1 MKNLSE
7 LINRLPRV
15 RLANLPTPLEEM
27 PRLSKVLGGPRLWI
41 KRDDLT
47 GLVFGGN
54 KVRKLEFEMAEA
66 KNQGA
71 DVVITD
77 GVPQSNHARTVATAA
92 KKLGLKAVL
101 VLRGEEPKE
110 YDGNLLLDR
119 IFGADIRFVKA
130 EWHETGAITKK
141 VFEELRGKGHNP
153 YVIYFSSPLGSVGYV
168 NAFLELITQ
177 ARKMKIK
184 VDRIVHATGS
194 GGTQAGLIVGNK
206 ALRAE
211 VEVIGMSEEPDGDW
225 LLNAT
230 VEIANGCAKLLGL
243 DFPTTSEDVK
253 LLYDYAGKGP
263 WVITKEAIDATRL
276 VAETEG
282 ILLDPVYTSKA
293 MAGLVD
299 LVKQGH
305 FRKQE
310 NVIFLHTGGLPA
322 IFPYKNEIMG
332 MRTS

>member
-1 MKNLSE
+1 MENLNE
-7 LINRLPRV
+7 LIKRLPRI
-15 RLANLPTPLEEM
+15 RLANLPTPIEEM
-27 PRLSKVLGGPRLWI
+27 SHLSQILGGPRLWI

-54 KVRKLEFEMAEA
+54 KVRKLEFEIAEA
-66 KNQGA
+66 KNKGA

-77 GVPQSNHARTVATAA
+77 GVLQSNHARTVVTAA
-92 KKLGLKAVL
+92 RKLGMKVVL

-119 IFGADIRFVKA
+119 IFGADIRFVRA
-130 EWHETGAITKK
+130 EWHEIGAITKK
-141 VFEELRGKGHNP
+141 VVEELQKEGHNP

-177 ARKMKIK
+177 ARNMKFKIDY
-184 VDRIVHATGS
+184 VVHAAGS

-206 ALRAE
+206 ALRAGIE
-211 VEVIGMSEEPDGDW
+211 VVGISVEPDDDW
-225 LLNAT
+225 LLNTT
-230 VEIANGCAKLLGL
+230 VEIADGCAKLLGL
-243 DFPTTSEDVK
+243 DFSITSDDVK
-253 LLYDYAGKGP
+253 LLYDYVGKGHG
-263 WVITKEAIDATRL
+263 VLTEEVIDAIKL

-282 ILLDPVYTSKA
+282 ILLDPVYTGKA

-299 LVKQGH
+299 LAKQGR

-310 NVIFLHTGGLPA
+310 NVVFLHTGGLPA
-322 IFPYKNEIMG
+322 IFAYKDEF
-332 MRTS
+332 RVK

>member
-1 MKNLSE
+1 MENIRQA
-7 LINRLPRV
+7 INRVPRV

-27 PRLSKVLGGPRLWI
+27 PHLSKVLGGPRLWI

-47 GLVFGGN
+47 GLCFGGN

-66 KNQGA
+66 KKRGA
-71 DVVITD
+71 DVVISG

-92 KKLGLKAVL
+92 RKLGMKAVL

-119 IFGADIRFVKA
+119 VFGADIRFVRV

-141 VFEELRGKGHNP
+141 VFEELQGEGHTP
-153 YVIYFSSPLGSVGYV
+153 YIIYFSSPSGSVGYV

-177 ARKMKIK
+177 AEKMRLKI
-184 VDRIVHATGS
+184 DYIVHAAGS

-206 ALRAE
+206 ALKAG
-211 VEVIGMSEEPDGDW
+211 VGVIGISVEPDDEW
-225 LLNAT
+225 LLKTT
-230 VEIANGCAKLLGL
+230 VEIAGGCAKLLSL
-243 DFPTTSEDVK
+243 DFSVTPEDVK
-253 LLYDYAGKGP
+253 LLYDYVGKGHG
-263 WVITKEAIDATRL
+263 VLTEEVIDAIEF

-282 ILLDPVYTSKA
+282 ILLDPVYTGKA
-293 MAGLVD
+293 MAGLID

-305 FRKQE
+305 FEKRE
-310 NVIFLHTGGLPA
+310 NVVFLHTGGLPA
-322 IFPYKNEIMG
+322 IFAYNEFKVK
-332 MRTS
+332 